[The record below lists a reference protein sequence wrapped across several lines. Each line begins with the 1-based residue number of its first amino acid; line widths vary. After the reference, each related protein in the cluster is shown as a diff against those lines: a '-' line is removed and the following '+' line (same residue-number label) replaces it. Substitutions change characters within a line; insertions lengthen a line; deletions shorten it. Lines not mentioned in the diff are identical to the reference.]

1 MNNLRGKK
9 TVYSDIIKT
18 PPVETEIISNIKP
31 NSEPNNKPN
40 NKHSEPN
47 STNEPN
53 ITESSINDL
62 PPLREVE
69 KRFVKACILTNNHAE
84 AYLRTIGRTNN
95 RASAKAEASKRLA
108 KPNVRAYFEAEKK
121 KIQEELTKQ
130 TLLDKSQI
138 LKILDDIITDPA
150 VRPADRI
157 QAIDKRLKVLG
168 AYADIPKQDTNVN
181 VVISGDMADWGK

>member
-1 MNNLRGKK
+1 MNNLKGKK
-9 TVYSDIIKT
+9 TVYPDIIKT
-18 PPVETEIISNIKP
+18 PPAETEILTNNKSNNK
-31 NSEPNNKPN
+31 SNNKPD
-40 NKHSEPN
+40 SA
-47 STNEPN
+47 NEPN
-53 ITESSINDL
+53 TIEPNTNDL

-95 RASAKAEASKRLA
+95 RFTAKCEASKRLS
-108 KPNVRAYFEAEKK
+108 KPNVKAYYEAEKK
-121 KIQEELTKQ
+121 KMQEELSKQ

-168 AYADIPKQDTNVN
+168 AYADIPKQDANVN

>member
-1 MNNLRGKK
+1 MNNLKGEK

-18 PPVETEIISNIKP
+18 PPVETEIIT
-31 NSEPNNKPN
+31 NNKPD
-40 NKHSEPN
+40 SEPN
-47 STNEPN
+47 STTEPN
-53 ITESSINDL
+53 TNDL

-108 KPNVRAYFEAEKK
+108 KPNVRAYFEAEKE
-121 KIQEELTKQ
+121 KIQKELTKQ